1 MGERKAQVLH
11 SESYFWSEAYAMY
24 EAMMRLGV
32 KDIYYREDGASE
44 ALKKKDK
51 KTALGGE

>member
-1 MGERKAQVLH
+1 
-11 SESYFWSEAYAMY
+11 
-24 EAMMRLGV
+24 MRLGV

-51 KTALGGE
+51 KMALEGEKLSSKGDSHFQ